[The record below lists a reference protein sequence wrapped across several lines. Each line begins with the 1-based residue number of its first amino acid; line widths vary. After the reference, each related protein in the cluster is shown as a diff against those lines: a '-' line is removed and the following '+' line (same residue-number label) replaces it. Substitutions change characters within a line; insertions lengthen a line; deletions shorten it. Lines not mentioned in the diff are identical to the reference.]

1 MFGFGGEKKRDPD
14 EYAREAA
21 ARARVFR
28 ITDKGRLVLYL
39 SHQGDKS
46 LVTLCEI
53 SVLLR
58 ARSGATYAELAA
70 AANDPRTMTEEEQV
84 QFADELLGS
93 PDPSSDDWASKS
105 MDTLHQN
112 RAHEIVRKLV
122 CNGLIEG

>member
-14 EYAREAA
+14 KDARETAA
-21 ARARVFR
+21 QPRVFH

-58 ARSGATYAELAA
+58 ARSGAIYAELAA

-84 QFADELLGS
+84 QLADELLGG
-93 PDPSSDDWASKS
+93 PDPSDDDWASKYV
-105 MDTLHQN
+105 DTPHQK
-112 RAHEIVRKLV
+112 RAHEIIRKLV
-122 CNGLIEG
+122 HNALIEG

>member
-14 EYAREAA
+14 KDAREAA

-58 ARSGATYAELAA
+58 ARSGATYPELTA

-93 PDPSSDDWASKS
+93 PDPGSDDWASKF
-105 MDTLHQN
+105 MDTPHQK

-122 CNGLIEG
+122 RNGLIEG